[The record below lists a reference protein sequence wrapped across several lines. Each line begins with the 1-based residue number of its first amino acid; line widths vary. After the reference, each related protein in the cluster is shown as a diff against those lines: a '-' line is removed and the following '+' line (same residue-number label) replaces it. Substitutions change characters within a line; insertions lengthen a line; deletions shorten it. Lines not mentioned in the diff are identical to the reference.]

1 MIRLTPGRNGD
12 GRDQRM
18 DDNAAYI
25 QRLEALRAG
34 VDRRL
39 AELAPKPGQA
49 PDRLVE
55 AVRYALL
62 APGKRFRPMLTLL
75 TAAQFG
81 AAPFDETVGV
91 ALDTACAFEMV
102 HAASLILD
110 DLPSMDNAGLRRGLP
125 TIHRAFDEATA
136 VLAGVGLLNEAYAVI
151 ANDKA
156 LPAGLKGE
164 ITGRIAASVGF
175 VGLIA
180 GQARDLFDRDQ
191 VRDMAAIDR
200 LNHEKTGVL
209 IMAAAQ
215 SGARIAGAA
224 PDGRRRRGRVRPPH
238 GPGLPD
244 PRRHHRRRGLD
255 RRGRQGCRPG
265 RRHDHGRLAAGRR
278 GRSGGDGRAS
288 GDRPGGAG
296 KRRRLRPRG
305 RIRRPPLRRAQG
317 RGVTVEPILTA
328 PILTVAWSTP
338 MATSPCCMASTWS

>member
-1 MIRLTPGRNGD
+1 MSRS
-12 GRDQRM
+12 RM

-39 AELAPKPGQA
+39 GELAPRVGAA

-81 AAPFDETVGV
+81 AAEGV

-110 DLPSMDNAGLRRGLP
+110 DLPSMDDAGLRRGLP

-136 VLAGVGLLNEAYAVI
+136 VLAGVGLLNQAYAVVAADPRLDSSLRAEI
-151 ANDKA
+151 A
-156 LPAGLKGE
+156 
-164 ITGRIAASVGF
+164 GRIADSVGF
-175 VGLIA
+175 FGLIA

-191 VRDMAAIDR
+191 LRDLPALDR

-215 SGARIAGAA
+215 SGARIAGASDEA
-224 PDGRRRRGRVRPPH
+224 VAAVGEFGRRM
-238 GPGLPD
+238 GLAFQIRD
-244 PRRHHRRRGLD
+244 DLIDAEGSVEGAGKDVGKDEGMTTAVSLLGIAGARAAMEAH
-255 RRGRQGCRPG
+255 
-265 RRHDHGRLAAGRR
+265 LAAGRAALDSVGGCDLVAGYV
-278 GRSGGDGRAS
+278 GRLFAGRKA
-288 GDRPGGAG
+288 A
-296 KRRRLRPRG
+296 
-305 RIRRPPLRRAQG
+305 A
-317 RGVTVEPILTA
+317 
-328 PILTVAWSTP
+328 
-338 MATSPCCMASTWS
+338 

>member
-1 MIRLTPGRNGD
+1 
-12 GRDQRM
+12 M
-18 DDNAAYI
+18 DDNAAYL

-39 AELAPKPGQA
+39 TELAPKPGQA

-81 AAPFDETVGV
+81 AAEGA

-136 VLAGVGLLNEAYAVI
+136 VLAGVGLLNQAYAVV
-151 ANDKA
+151 AGD
-156 LPAGLKGE
+156 AGLSPELRAE
-164 ITGRIAASVGF
+164 IAGRIAGSVGF
-175 VGLIA
+175 DGLIA

-191 VRDMAAIDR
+191 LRDLTAIDR

-215 SGARIAGAA
+215 SGARIAGASA
-224 PDGRRRRGRVRPPH
+224 QAVQAVGEFGRRMGLAFQIRDDILDAEGSVEGVGKDVGQDAGMTTVVSLLGVEGARAAMEEHLAIGRAA
-238 GPGLPD
+238 
-244 PRRHHRRRGLD
+244 LD
-255 RRGRQGCRPG
+255 AVGGCDLVAG
-265 RRHDHGRLAAGRR
+265 YVGRLFAGRK
-278 GRSGGDGRAS
+278 A
-288 GDRPGGAG
+288 A
-296 KRRRLRPRG
+296 
-305 RIRRPPLRRAQG
+305 A
-317 RGVTVEPILTA
+317 
-328 PILTVAWSTP
+328 
-338 MATSPCCMASTWS
+338 